1 MSEGGS
7 IMPDKADPSIMHFVM
22 RESPSM
28 QNTDTPFQEPSG
40 KLYFKSM
47 QNIDYIP

>member
-7 IMPDKADPSIMHFVM
+7 IMPDRADPSIMHFVM
-22 RESPSM
+22 REDPFM
-28 QNTDTPFQEPSG
+28 QNTDTPISR